1 MHDKGV
7 KPADAEQTPV
17 ANLRKE
23 LGCVLYAMLCSAFKP
38 SDFFFFFFVRCVD
51 TKKHSL
57 PISFPWLLVAGM
69 TRMCWARKA
78 LAR

>member
-23 LGCVLYAMLCSAFKP
+23 LGCVLYARLCSAVLFD
-38 SDFFFFFFVRCVD
+38 SLTFVRCLD
-51 TKKHSL
+51 TKKYSL
-57 PISFPWLLVAGM
+57 SISFAWLFVAGM

-78 LAR
+78 RAR